1 MTPACHQ
8 KMSSE
13 LEHLIKVE
21 RPETT
26 RVIAWAAGNGDRS
39 ENADYIYGKKRLRE
53 IDRRLRFLKK
63 RLENSKVIDPL
74 TMNSNKIQFS
84 STVVVEFEDGEQ
96 KTYSIVGIDEVDTE
110 KGHLSWR
117 SPVGK
122 ALIGKEIGDTVLIK
136 APKGDYELEV
146 LEISYREI
154 I

>member
-1 MTPACHQ
+1 
-8 KMSSE
+8 
-13 LEHLIKVE
+13 
-21 RPETT
+21 
-26 RVIAWAAGNGDRS
+26 VIAWAAGNGDRS

-74 TMNSNKIQFS
+74 TMKSHKIQFS
-84 STVVVEFEDGEQ
+84 STVIVELDDGEQ
-96 KTYSIVGIDEVDTE
+96 RTYCIVGIDEVDTD

-122 ALIGKEIGDTVLIK
+122 GLIGKEVGDTVLVR

-146 LEISYREI
+146 IEISYKEI
-154 I
+154 T